1 MNYDF
6 IPEDNKMHIGENI
19 KKIREVKGLTQA
31 QLAVKAGVGQAY
43 ISKIESQT
51 IKEPPMSTI
60 EAIAMALGLSGHTL
74 IEGTSFNPEVELARR
89 KKGVGF
95 CPNTECPGSNFNER
109 NGTLE
114 AAADRGD
121 FSPYLPPWEPYKTPL
136 LDEDG
141 DSISFCVHCGNRL
154 VTDCQH
160 CGRAIKR
167 FYKYC
172 PSCGHLLF
180 NQHNSPPEKELL
192 DNDDVP
198 FPDGESMDDDDVPF

>member
-1 MNYDF
+1 MY
-6 IPEDNKMHIGENI
+6 IGEKI
-19 KKIREVKGLTQA
+19 KKIRETKGLTQA
-31 QLAVKAGVGQAY
+31 QLALKAGVGQAY

-60 EAIAMALGLSGHTL
+60 ETIAMALGLSGRTL
-74 IEGTSFNPEVELARR
+74 IEGTSFKPEVELARR

-95 CPNTECPGSNFNER
+95 CPNMECPGSNFGER
-109 NGTLE
+109 REIIET
-114 AAADRGD
+114 ATARGD

-141 DSISFCVHCGNRL
+141 DLISFCVHCGNKL
-154 VTDCQH
+154 ITDCQY

-172 PSCGHLLF
+172 PGCGHLLF
-180 NQHNSPPEKELL
+180 EQRNSPSE
-192 DNDDVP
+192 
-198 FPDGESMDDDDVPF
+198 GESMDDDDVPF